1 MSEALIRLSAWA
13 DLWQLEIN
21 SKKCNVLRIFNHRC
35 PPVYNIHYDL
45 NGQNLDVLTSTKDLG
60 VVLDNNLRFDQHISL
75 IVHRAHQR
83 ANLILK
89 CFQSRDRSIL
99 MRAFVTYVRPLLEYA
114 TPVWTPHHI

>member
-13 DLWQLEIN
+13 DRWQLEIN

-35 PPVYNIHYDL
+35 LPVHNLHYDL
-45 NGQNLDVLTSTKDLG
+45 NGQNLDVLTSTKDIG
-60 VVLDNNLRFDQHISL
+60 VVLDNNLKFDKHISL
-75 IVHRAHQR
+75 VVHRAHQR

-99 MRAFVTYVRPLLEYA
+99 MRAFVTYVRPMLE
-114 TPVWTPHHI
+114 